1 MLERITIN
9 PDQCGGKPCVRGM
22 RIRVTDVL
30 ALLAVGL
37 SQQEVVE
44 ELEIELED
52 VQACLQY
59 AVI

>member
-37 SQQEVVE
+37 SQQEVLE

>member
-30 ALLAVGL
+30 ELLAVGL

-44 ELEIELED
+44 ELEIEIED

-59 AVI
+59 AG